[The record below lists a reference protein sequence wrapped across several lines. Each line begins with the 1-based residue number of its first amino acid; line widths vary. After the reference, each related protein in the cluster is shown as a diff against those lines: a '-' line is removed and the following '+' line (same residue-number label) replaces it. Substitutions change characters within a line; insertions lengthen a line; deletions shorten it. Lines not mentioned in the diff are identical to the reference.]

1 MRRAAGNPKDQG
13 ADRDGAGDPDDDGD
27 CGLLVGIGLGP
38 VGAGRRGR
46 RHRRHGRG
54 CLGLGGSRNGRG
66 RRWERLSAGLAE
78 PGAIGVLLAALRA
91 EHGAPIVVFG
101 EGVVPVPVPVRL
113 YDAHMLALASCGLCR
128 APGVFAG
135 RFESLC
141 IDYAGGFW
149 NGSSCRLR
157 SPEMQR
163 YLEIPLYMTPR
174 EPIEPPTDNSF
185 LGFLECIA
193 LQSPW
198 KPT

>member
-1 MRRAAGNPKDQG
+1 M
-13 ADRDGAGDPDDDGD
+13 
-27 CGLLVGIGLGP
+27 
-38 VGAGRRGR
+38 
-46 RHRRHGRG
+46 
-54 CLGLGGSRNGRG
+54 
-66 RRWERLSAGLAE
+66 SAGLAE
-78 PGAIGVLLAALRA
+78 PGAIGVLLTALRA
-91 EHGAPIVVFG
+91 VHGAPIVVFG
-101 EGVVPVPVPVRL
+101 EGVVPVPVPVPAPVLARL
-113 YDAHMLALASCGLCR
+113 YDAHMPALASCGLCR
-128 APGVFAG
+128 APDVSAG

-157 SPEMQR
+157 SPKMQR